1 MKKTNYI
8 NPTNIDGI
16 SNESVKAYFSVLYCE
31 IIQPKTG
38 AKVQRTGLLSKT
50 HPIIGVANLMPM
62 GAIDK
67 SLKKRWEEIDKETDE
82 IMRRVKNAPL
92 QDRPIIMDN
101 LVSALSLYDKI
112 VKNMTEDPDE
122 AIATCYPGGERIMLD
137 VSRDPMGLRGV
148 KAIVSRVMGEWRTFF
163 VWAEN
168 THYIYNIVEAEKH
181 AAIQEPLKDCSFGEE
196 CSLNEEPQ
204 PTKPQEQMPIPT
216 LYGTDREIY
225 VYENALKKGYMS
237 LTDGHYV
244 WHQSKSLLGYMCGR
258 LYCGDRIDTE
268 EYEYKKGKR
277 SLPARE
283 LKNLFGVDVAN
294 NRYQI
299 GSPPTN
305 YFLIDDLFKGAS
317 K

>member
-1 MKKTNYI
+1 MKKINYI

-82 IMRRVKNAPL
+82 IIRRAKNAPL

-122 AIATCYPGGERIMLD
+122 AVATCYPSGEKITLD

-181 AAIQEPLKDCSFGEE
+181 AAIQEP
-196 CSLNEEPQ
+196 Q
-204 PTKPQEQMPIPT
+204 PTKQQEPQ
-216 LYGTDREIY
+216 
-225 VYENALKKGYMS
+225 
-237 LTDGHYV
+237 
-244 WHQSKSLLGYMCGR
+244 
-258 LYCGDRIDTE
+258 
-268 EYEYKKGKR
+268 
-277 SLPARE
+277 RE
-283 LKNLFGVDVAN
+283 LKDILPKELNTDEALAIFKKGVEADLIEITPNGLKWKKTKQLLAYFAEKMSN
-294 NRYQI
+294 KFHLSRKLDKDGNETIDWRTFETI
-299 GSPPTN
+299 FAERKGSLKQAKQNWMRIYTNFRPTDCEKVDAI
-305 YFLIDDLFKGAS
+305 L
-317 K
+317 